1 VAEYLLGGRRL
12 PHPYERYLTLPIDYR
27 RYGGRNVAVVLLPS
41 ICHQHLVVLSVNDG
55 TGGWTIWDF
64 ITNRKLENERSSRL
78 LRDIETE
85 ADANHGEYPPFYNL
99 EDPGHPERWE
109 LYLILRTI
117 ARHRRH
123 NSKAHPAFRGV
134 GVTSSSISAPS
145 NALPRFRTL

>member
-1 VAEYLLGGRRL
+1 M
-12 PHPYERYLTLPIDYR
+12 
-27 RYGGRNVAVVLLPS
+27 VLLPS

-85 ADANHGEYPPFYNL
+85 ADVNHGEYPPFYNL

-123 NSKAHPAFRGV
+123 
-134 GVTSSSISAPS
+134 SSNYDLTPPVAAPGDVWRPI
-145 NALPRFRTL
+145 LPEPPWTPLTL